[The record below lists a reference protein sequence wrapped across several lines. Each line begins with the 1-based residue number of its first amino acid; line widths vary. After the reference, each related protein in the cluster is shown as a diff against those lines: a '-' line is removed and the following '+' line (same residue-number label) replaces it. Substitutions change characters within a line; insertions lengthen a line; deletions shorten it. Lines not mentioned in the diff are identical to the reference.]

1 MIWRIFVQQWWMK
14 HIKLDGGFVMEN
26 FGADIL
32 AVLIGVGILLGIL
45 LVGWFVFNV
54 LTKYNDLE
62 EIGKGNEAAGMYM
75 GSKLLG
81 LSIIVAMVSYSSDKW
96 LDMVVWSAVGI
107 GLLALI
113 YLLFDFLLPKIDVCK
128 EIENGNK
135 AIAQLLRAVIIGVS
149 IVIGTFLL

>member
-1 MIWRIFVQQWWMK
+1 
-14 HIKLDGGFVMEN
+14 MEN

-32 AVLIGVGILLGIL
+32 SVLIGVGILLGIL

-113 YLLFDFLLPKIDVCK
+113 YLLFDFLLPKINVCK